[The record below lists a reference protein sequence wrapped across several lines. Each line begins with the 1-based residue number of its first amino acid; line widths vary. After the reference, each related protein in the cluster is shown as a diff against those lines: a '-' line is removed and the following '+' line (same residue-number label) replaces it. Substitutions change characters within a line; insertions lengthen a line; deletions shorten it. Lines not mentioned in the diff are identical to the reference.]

1 MANTFTYDLSIIGG
15 GIVGLAT
22 ALAVQRSFPEMKV
35 LVLEKEAELATHQT
49 GHNSGVLHSG
59 VYYQPGSLKARLC
72 RKGRQQMVDFAREHE
87 IDHDVCGKI
96 ITATAPEEL
105 PRLEHI
111 LKTGRENG
119 LTGLKMIGPREIK
132 EIEPHCAGIQAIFV
146 PQSGIINYREVAL
159 AMAAE
164 IRKLQPRSAILTGKE
179 VSGVKATDEGH
190 QLSTAREQYRTK
202 KMIFCGGL
210 FADRL
215 AREQGLKIPEQIVGF
230 RGDYYEL
237 TPAGEGKVRHL
248 IYPVPD
254 PAFPFLGV
262 HFTRMIGGG
271 IECGPNAVFTFKR
284 EGYGKADFNWQDTR
298 EALGYAGTWKLF
310 RKNWKFG
317 LNEYRRAFSKEQFLK
332 TLQRLIPDLS
342 LADIRPGRS
351 GVRAVLLTPEGDTR
365 SDFRIEP
372 GPDSLHVLNA
382 PSPAATASLAIGEEI
397 CQQAV
402 KQFGW

>member
-119 LTGLKMIGPREIK
+119 LAGLKMIGPREIK

-146 PQSGIINYREVAL
+146 PQSGIINYQEVAL

-164 IRKLQPRSAILTGKE
+164 IRKRQPRSAILTGKE

-190 QLSTAREQYRTK
+190 QLYTAREQYRAK

-237 TPAGEGKVRHL
+237 TPPGEAKVRHL